1 MPRSQVG
8 VRAAKAK
15 AKEPSEMAYCGH
27 ASEAK
32 PEAQL
37 GESRSQSKEPRRVGC
52 GKSPQVGTCGSRQL
66 RIVNYALCIKLSI
79 VHYAKGCE
87 LYRELSVNFKM
98 ALWGGVAA
106 ILCTSVNSIV
116 NFM

>member
-1 MPRSQVG
+1 M
-8 VRAAKAK
+8 
-15 AKEPSEMAYCGH
+15 PSEMAYCGQLH
-27 ASEAK
+27 ASKGAA
-32 PEAQL
+32 EAQF
-37 GESRSQSKEPRRVGC
+37 GASRSQSKEPRRVGC
-52 GKSPQVGTCGSRQL
+52 GKSQQVGTCVSRQL

-87 LYRELSVNFKM
+87 LYCELSVNFKM

-106 ILCTSVNSIV
+106 IFCTSVNSIV